1 MKSCEYE
8 NCFFSVAFNISSSQA
23 NTNLPIR
30 RFSQEHF
37 LVSEYLSILHALYT
51 HNSGF
56 HI

>member
-1 MKSCEYE
+1 MKSCEYG